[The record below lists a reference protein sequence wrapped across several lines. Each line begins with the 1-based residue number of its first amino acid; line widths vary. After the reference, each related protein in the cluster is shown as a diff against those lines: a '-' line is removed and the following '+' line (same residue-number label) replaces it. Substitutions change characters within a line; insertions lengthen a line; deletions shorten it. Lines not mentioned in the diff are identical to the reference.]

1 MNITHLRFVVA
12 LVFLG
17 LSWNVN
23 NLAGDVF
30 LNFFLTSIAEIVGF
44 LLCIPLLDR
53 VGRKPVYVV
62 SLFMGGFAL
71 LLTMVPVLLGSPGKT
86 FHQCKIETEIKICKA
101 LSFPCHFKFLIL
113 RYINFDLQFISC
125 SCFLQIHNG

>member
-1 MNITHLRFVVA
+1 MVA

-44 LLCIPLLDR
+44 LLCIPLLNH

-62 SLFMGGFAL
+62 SLLTGGFAL
-71 LLTMVPVLLGSPGKT
+71 LFTIFPVLYGSSGKIV
-86 FHQCKIETEIKICKA
+86 HQKRNKDK
-101 LSFPCHFKFLIL
+101 SFQSAFIFLVI
-113 RYINFDLQFISC
+113 
-125 SCFLQIHNG
+125 

>member
-62 SLFMGGFAL
+62 SLFTGGFAL
-71 LLTMVPVLLGSPGKT
+71 LLTMVPVLFGSPGKT
-86 FHQCKIETEIKICKA
+86 FHQDRNRNKNLQSTFFS
-101 LSFPCHFKFLIL
+101 LSF
-113 RYINFDLQFISC
+113 
-125 SCFLQIHNG
+125 

>member
-62 SLFMGGFAL
+62 SLFTGGFAL

-86 FHQCKIETEIKICKA
+86 FHQDRNRNKNLQSTFFS
-101 LSFPCHFKFLIL
+101 LSF
-113 RYINFDLQFISC
+113 
-125 SCFLQIHNG
+125 

>member
-1 MNITHLRFVVA
+1 MVA

-44 LLCIPLLDR
+44 ILCIPLLNR

-62 SLFMGGFAL
+62 SLLTGGVAL
-71 LLTMVPVLLGSPGKT
+71 LLTMVPVLLGSSGSK
-86 FHQCKIETEIKICKA
+86 FHQHRNIDENLQRVFLFLFILNSKQYIHFETQSITCNWWV
-101 LSFPCHFKFLIL
+101 FFV
-113 RYINFDLQFISC
+113 
-125 SCFLQIHNG
+125 QIHNG

>member
-1 MNITHLRFVVA
+1 MVA

-44 LLCIPLLDR
+44 ILCIPLLNR

-62 SLFMGGFAL
+62 SLLTGGVAL
-71 LLTMVPVLLGSPGKT
+71 LLTMVPVLLGSSG
-86 FHQCKIETEIKICKA
+86 
-101 LSFPCHFKFLIL
+101 
-113 RYINFDLQFISC
+113 
-125 SCFLQIHNG
+125 